1 MTYNP
6 RSIFQSYDQYG
17 RAKKKQ
23 ASKPNPGKQFAD
35 SMKAGGG
42 GRNMSGI
49 GAKPAPSRTSTF
61 DQFKRRERN
70 KGLASRPS
78 FGGAQDNNP
87 NRDEAENKSSVK
99 KLYEK
104 TVNFLKSFGADE
116 PEALIVDGQRV
127 YQGPAFRGFQPTIPT
142 ENFGGRFGKQQ
153 YLFDSPEL
161 GIKTTRSPVPPTLP
175 PGTVNRLG
183 VNRDNPRLN
192 MFGVNRGFTKPPA
205 SPELPTSP
213 DVPAN
218 VDAITR
224 GISQA
229 LIPTEVE
236 YTIKVG
242 DTLSEIAEDRGT
254 TVEVLMELNNIKE
267 KDKDTIFAGDKLK
280 VPPKKAKTYK
290 DVDDNLFVSSG
301 QIMSDAYD
309 PDSQYYESF
318 RQGITPL
325 GLMSRRPK
333 IRPEVSEISNQKV
346 FSKIMKGEST
356 DFNDVSNTSKIKP
369 PKPITEMTVAEVREW
384 QDKSVEAGSKSSSVG
399 RYQII
404 RATMDDLIAKGAIN
418 EDDIFNEETQNKAFK
433 SLLDR
438 RGYTESTLEIKLT
451 KDKDKKKEIA
461 ENLQNRL
468 AMEFASIPVATSIPA
483 GTYGTDLKGN
493 PIPKVDLKPGDTFY
507 KGDGLNKALHKY
519 NDFLKVLMDIK

>member
-61 DQFKRRERN
+61 DQFKRRDTNR
-70 KGLASRPS
+70 GLGSRPIT
-78 FGGAQDNNP
+78 FGGGQDNNP

-229 LIPTEVE
+229 LIPTEVD

-242 DTLSEIAEDRGT
+242 DTLSEIAKDRGT

-290 DVDDNLFVSSG
+290 DVDDDKFASSG
-301 QIMSDAYD
+301 QIMSDAFD
-309 PDSQYYESF
+309 PDFQFYKSF
-318 RQGITPL
+318 RQGIMTKKEFEEALVDRLKVEEGIDYTAKKKFGEQYYTIGHGHYGPDVKEGQTITKKEAEALLRKDIQKRLPEIKKSIKNFDELSGPL
-325 GLMSRRPK
+325 Q
-333 IRPEVSEISNQKV
+333 IEIAQSW
-346 FSKIMKGEST
+346 FRGGI
-356 DFNDVSNTSKIKP
+356 
-369 PKPITEMTVAEVREW
+369 
-384 QDKSVEAGSKSSSVG
+384 AGSPNT
-399 RYQII
+399 I
-404 RATMDDLIAKGAIN
+404 RLIN
-418 EDDIFNEETQNKAFK
+418 EERFEEAAKEFLDHDEYEEAKRLGKK
-433 SLLDR
+433 SPK
-438 RGYTESTLEIKLT
+438 RGIVARMEGLSKELE
-451 KDKDKKKEIA
+451 KE
-461 ENLQNRL
+461 QYR
-468 AMEFASIPVATSIPA
+468 
-483 GTYGTDLKGN
+483 
-493 PIPKVDLKPGDTFY
+493 
-507 KGDGLNKALHKY
+507 
-519 NDFLKVLMDIK
+519 

>member
-242 DTLSEIAEDRGT
+242 DTLSEIAKDRGT
-254 TVEVLMELNNIKE
+254 TVEVLMELNDIKE

-290 DVDDNLFVSSG
+290 DVDDDKFASSG
-301 QIMSDAYD
+301 QIMSDAFD
-309 PDSQYYESF
+309 PDFQFYQSF
-318 RQGITPL
+318 RQGITPKDFEYRDT
-325 GLMSRRPK
+325 SRRLVDDLMKDFDLTKVQAAALVGNLAQETGEFKFLQEKKPTVK
-333 IRPEVSEISNQKV
+333 GSRGGYGFAQWTGPRRKAYENWAEENGLDVNTYEANYGYLKEELENVQKGTIESMGIKTIENLKKMDDIEDATQYVSEYFLRPGIPH
-346 FSKIMKGEST
+346 M
-356 DFNDVSNTSKIKP
+356 
-369 PKPITEMTVAEVREW
+369 
-384 QDKSVEAGSKSSSVG
+384 DK
-399 RYQII
+399 R
-404 RATMDDLIAKGAIN
+404 
-418 EDDIFNEETQNKAFK
+418 
-433 SLLDR
+433 
-438 RGYTESTLEIKLT
+438 
-451 KDKDKKKEIA
+451 KDYAKEIL
-461 ENLQNRL
+461 E
-468 AMEFASIPVATSIPA
+468 M
-483 GTYGTDLKGN
+483 
-493 PIPKVDLKPGDTFY
+493 VD
-507 KGDGLNKALHKY
+507 
-519 NDFLKVLMDIK
+519 

>member
-70 KGLASRPS
+70 KGLGSRPS

-104 TVNFLKSFGADE
+104 TVNFLKSFGTDE

-192 MFGVNRGFTKPPA
+192 MFGVSRGFTKPPA

-290 DVDDNLFVSSG
+290 DVDDDKFASSG
-301 QIMSDAYD
+301 QIMSDAID
-309 PDSQYYESF
+309 PDSEFYQSF
-318 RQGITPL
+318 RQGVTPDS
-325 GLMSRRPK
+325 LMVDSYSFMD
-333 IRPEVSEISNQKV
+333 EGSEL
-346 FSKIMKGEST
+346 MKALRAKEADNYDTIFDNAEKRKSPFKGT
-356 DFNDVSNTSKIKP
+356 KVSNKTIK
-369 PKPITEMTVAEVREW
+369 EVLNF
-384 QDKSVEAGSKSSSVG
+384 VELDGEFHKYNKQKGFNTTAVG
-399 RYQII
+399 KYQIVGNTL
-404 RATMDDLIAKGAIN
+404 RD
-418 EDDIFNEETQNKAFK
+418 
-433 SLLDR
+433 LDR
-438 RGYTESTLEIKLT
+438 RGVLKSLGITDNTKFDGPTQDKIAAHLAVNRIKNRATGGDGTLASRKNAREEMRKEWEGFKKLSNR
-451 KDKDKKKEIA
+451 KLDKIIDEIA
-461 ENLQNRL
+461 EEIGVTIYEGIE
-468 AMEFASIPVATSIPA
+468 MDPITSKS
-483 GTYGTDLKGN
+483 LR
-493 PIPKVDLKPGDTFY
+493 PKVRP
-507 KGDGLNKALHKY
+507 KGLGAK
-519 NDFLKVLMDIK
+519 

>member
-70 KGLASRPS
+70 KGLASKPS

-142 ENFGGRFGKQQ
+142 ENFGGKYGKQQ

-229 LIPTEVE
+229 LIPTEVD

-242 DTLSEIAEDRGT
+242 DTLSEIAKDRGT
-254 TVEVLMELNNIKE
+254 TVEVLMELNDIKE

-290 DVDDNLFVSSG
+290 DVDDDKFASSG
-301 QIMSDAYD
+301 QIMSDAFD
-309 PDSQYYESF
+309 PDFQFYKSF
-318 RQGITPL
+318 RQGIMTKKDFDEALVDRIVELEGYIPEAEMAFKTDRFPTIGYGQSDSTVKLGQKTTQKQAEKNLREKLIPEKIKTAKRLFPDFDEFSDPL
-325 GLMSRRPK
+325 K
-333 IRPEVSEISNQKV
+333 IEIVQGVFRGDFKKEHDTVKLINQK
-346 FSKIMKGEST
+346 KWDE
-356 DFNDVSNTSKIKP
+356 
-369 PKPITEMTVAEVREW
+369 A
-384 QDKSVEAGSKSSSVG
+384 SVEFLNHAEYEEAKRLG
-399 RYQII
+399 R
-404 RATMDDLIAKGAIN
+404 R
-418 EDDIFNEETQNKAFK
+418 
-433 SLLDR
+433 SDR
-438 RGYTESTLEIKLT
+438 RGIVPRLEAISQAIK
-451 KDKDKKKEIA
+451 E
-461 ENLQNRL
+461 EQ
-468 AMEFASIPVATSIPA
+468 
-483 GTYGTDLKGN
+483 
-493 PIPKVDLKPGDTFY
+493 Y
-507 KGDGLNKALHKY
+507 K
-519 NDFLKVLMDIK
+519 